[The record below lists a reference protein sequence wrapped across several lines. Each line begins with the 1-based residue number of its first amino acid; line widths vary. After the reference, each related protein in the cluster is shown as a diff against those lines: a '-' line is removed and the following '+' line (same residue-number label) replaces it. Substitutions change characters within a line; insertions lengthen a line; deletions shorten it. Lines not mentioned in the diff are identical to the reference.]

1 MTSAPKILNN
11 MPSARPV
18 PRRLNEKIVVNTIL
32 NYFAVS
38 GWAQA
43 WQVRGLGLGTGASA
57 PRCAVGRFHSGFRFP
72 VSGLSPRAAVPSA
85 PGQLLEK
92 LNFGHLWSS
101 LVTFG
106 NLKPQRCLGFFE
118 TETRAA
124 FGGRMIGA
132 ML

>member
-18 PRRLNEKIVVNTIL
+18 PRSLCEKIVVNNIL

-38 GWAQA
+38 GLAQA
-43 WQVRGLGLGTGASA
+43 WLVRALGLGTAASA

-118 TETRAA
+118 NETRAA